1 MRLETE
7 AREGRKGLW
16 ADSQPVPSWVSGGS
30 EKESDDA
37 SQGTAQRV
45 QDAITGQVLRRM
57 DRHKRATNYPNL
69 SGAGQ
74 CEFATMVTR

>member
-1 MRLETE
+1 MKHERD
-7 AREGRKGLW
+7 GKGCGLIR
-16 ADSQPVPSWVSGGS
+16 SRCRRGGSGGS

-45 QDAITGQVLRRM
+45 QDTITGQVLRRM